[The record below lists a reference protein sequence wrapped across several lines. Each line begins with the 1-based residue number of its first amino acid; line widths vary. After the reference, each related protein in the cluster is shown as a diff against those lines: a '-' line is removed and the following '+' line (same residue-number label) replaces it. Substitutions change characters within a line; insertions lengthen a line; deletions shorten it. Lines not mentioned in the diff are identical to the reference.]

1 MSDAATYRELADA
14 AWSWTLDQVRDDDGP
29 WLPESVDE
37 EGPQAAAAWDRDS
50 LYVGISGTALAL
62 AEVVQHRPFTEREQ
76 RLADDVVVRLRRQS
90 RATDAA
96 SLYDGLAGFVTA
108 LRHLAPGTE
117 RDALRRVGELRKPT
131 GWTSPEPG
139 PYQDTALSDIIGG
152 TAGIVLTVLW
162 AGGAADIV
170 SAGCDL
176 LLDDADEVA
185 AGLDWGMVPHALS
198 RGPNFSHGTAGIAS
212 ALAVAGTAL
221 GRADLVAAAVRGA
234 EHLLSVGQL
243 DEHGFVVPHTIPPSR
258 REVEPVTYTWCNG
271 AAGTALLFAAL
282 SRAGVAVVGGYPTT
296 WLRQRCF
303 DAILAAG
310 VPQRLRPGFWDN
322 DGRCCGTAGVGDVL
336 LDAYQDAADQDRA
349 EWLLGAARKMADA
362 LVERAVRDDAGARWR
377 FIEYRIAEP
386 LLPPGT
392 SWMQGS
398 SGIAAF
404 LFRMARVLEHGPTA
418 PVVDRPDQ
426 WWAVPYEIT
435 TSGAPPL

>member
-1 MSDAATYRELADA
+1 
-14 AWSWTLDQVRDDDGP
+14 
-29 WLPESVDE
+29 
-37 EGPQAAAAWDRDS
+37 
-50 LYVGISGTALAL
+50 
-62 AEVVQHRPFTEREQ
+62 
-76 RLADDVVVRLRRQS
+76 
-90 RATDAA
+90 
-96 SLYDGLAGFVTA
+96 
-108 LRHLAPGTE
+108 
-117 RDALRRVGELRKPT
+117 
-131 GWTSPEPG
+131 
-139 PYQDTALSDIIGG
+139 
-152 TAGIVLTVLW
+152 VLW

-176 LLDDADEVA
+176 LLDDADETE
-185 AGLDWGMVPHALS
+185 AGLDWGMVPHAPS
-198 RGPNFSHGTAGIAS
+198 RGPNFSHGTAGVAS
-212 ALAVAGTAL
+212 ALAIAGTGL

-243 DEHGFVVPHTIPPSR
+243 DEHGFVVPHTIPPSH

-282 SRAGVAVVGGYPTT
+282 SRAGVAEVGGYPTT

-336 LDAYQDAADQDRA
+336 LDAYQDAAGQDRA
-349 EWLLGAARKMADA
+349 EWLLGAASKMADA
-362 LVERAVRDDAGARWR
+362 LVERADRDDAGARWR
-377 FIEYRIAEP
+377 FVEYRIAKP

-398 SGIAAF
+398 AGIAAF
-404 LFRMARVLEHGPTA
+404 LFRMARVLEEGPAT

-426 WWAVPYEIT
+426 WWAVPHEIT

>member
-1 MSDAATYRELADA
+1 VSEAATYRDLAEA

-29 WLPESVDE
+29 WLPEYVDDRE
-37 EGPQAAAAWDRDS
+37 AQAATWYRDD
-50 LYVGISGTALAL
+50 LYLGISGTALTL
-62 AEVVQHRPFTEREQ
+62 AELVQHRPFTEREQ
-76 RLADDVVVRLRRQS
+76 HLVNELVARLGRES
-90 RATDAA
+90 RTSDES
-96 SLYDGLAGFVTA
+96 SLYGGLAGMATA
-108 LRHLAPGTE
+108 LRHVGPGTE
-117 RDALRRVGELRKPT
+117 RAAVRRIGDLRLPT
-131 GWTSPEPG
+131 GWASLEPG
-139 PYQDTALSDIIGG
+139 PYEGVVLTDIIGG
-152 TAGIVLTVLW
+152 TAGILLTVLW
-162 AGGAADIV
+162 AGGAADVV

-258 REVEPVTYTWCNG
+258 REVEPVTYTWCHG
-271 AAGTALLFAAL
+271 PAGTSQLFAAL

>member
-1 MSDAATYRELADA
+1 VSEAVTYRDLAEA

-29 WLPESVDE
+29 WLPDCVDE
-37 EGPQAAAAWDRDS
+37 GEPEAAAAGERDC

-62 AEVVQHRPFTEREQ
+62 AELVRHRPLTEREQ
-76 RLADDVVVRLRRQS
+76 RLADDVVARLARQS
-90 RATDAA
+90 RTSDDP
-96 SLYDGLAGFVTA
+96 SLYSGLAGIATG
-108 LRHLAPGTE
+108 LRHLAPGAE
-117 RDALRRVGELRKPT
+117 RDAVRRIGELRTPA
-131 GWTSPEPG
+131 GWALPG
-139 PYQDTALSDIIGG
+139 PAPYEGTVLTDIIGG

-170 SAGCDL
+170 SAGCDV
-176 LLDDADEVA
+176 LLDDADETE

-198 RGPNFSHGTAGIAS
+198 RGPNFSHGTAGVAS

-243 DEHGFVVPHTIPPSR
+243 DEHGFGVPHTIPPSR
-258 REVEPVTYTWCNG
+258 REVEALTYTWCHG
-271 AAGTALLFAAL
+271 PAGTSQLFAAL
-282 SRAGVAVVGGYPTT
+282 ARAGVAEVGGYPTA

-303 DAILAAG
+303 TAILAAG

-336 LDAYQDAADQDRA
+336 LDAYQDAADQNQA
-349 EWLLGAARKMADA
+349 GWLLGAARKMADA
-362 LVERAVRDDAGARWR
+362 LVERADRDDAGARWR
-377 FIEYRIAEP
+377 FVEHRSAEP

-398 SGIAAF
+398 AGIAAF
-404 LFRMARVLEHGPTA
+404 LFRMARVLEQGPAA
-418 PVVDRPDQ
+418 PVVDRPDE
-426 WWAVPYEIT
+426 WWAVPRGLT
-435 TSGAPPL
+435 TSGAPTL